1 MYDER
6 RRPMITMTQD
16 ASGTVFANGTVVP
29 LMTPT
34 PVGAF
39 VVYVDR
45 DLGARVYPNTEITW
59 KA

>member
-1 MYDER
+1 
-6 RRPMITMTQD
+6 MITMIQN

-45 DLGARVYPNTEITW
+45 DLGARVYPITPVTW
-59 KA
+59 RV